1 MNQNTRVKLNDT
13 FVEIV
18 VKLAEGN
25 PGAITVM
32 AQLAKVNEEVD
43 PLSFMGPYGP
53 ILALDSHGIY
63 GPHIWILYKEICGE
77 SIPRTIAI
85 LRAVQLGFLKE
96 QDLLDEIKGIE
107 TFKPALKVDVPTM
120 VAKVRE
126 RLELPFVGA

>member
-1 MNQNTRVKLNDT
+1 
-13 FVEIV
+13 
-18 VKLAEGN
+18 
-25 PGAITVM
+25 
-32 AQLAKVNEEVD
+32 
-43 PLSFMGPYGP
+43 LSFMGPYGP